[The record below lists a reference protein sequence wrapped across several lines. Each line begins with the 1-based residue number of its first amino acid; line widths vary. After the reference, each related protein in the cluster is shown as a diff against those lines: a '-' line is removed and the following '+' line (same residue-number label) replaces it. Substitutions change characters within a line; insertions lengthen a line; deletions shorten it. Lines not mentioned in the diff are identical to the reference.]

1 MMPRLRAGR
10 PLMSISVGRKLL
22 KTGLAAGI
30 ALVVLE
36 LVYLLAANLALSTGF
51 VRRAVSAYPES
62 VLLTHGRAY
71 TVLPGR
77 VHVSDLSLRL
87 QDGNIQFHL
96 TVDQVRVDV
105 GLLALLRNR
114 FHGDH
119 VRCEGVSFRF
129 VHRVRDA
136 KGMEARL
143 EAYPPIPGLPR
154 PALFQVPP
162 PPRPTEEEI
171 DALWTVRLDDV
182 EVTLRELWF
191 LEHRWEG
198 KGHAKGR
205 FELSPM
211 RHVQVGPA
219 ELLLE
224 GGLLRSGPHVVS
236 EDLHLQIDATVDRF
250 DVQALD
256 GMKAFRPMSGAV
268 KLEAKDF
275 SPALLALY
283 VPGLTA
289 RGAGNLLVDLKVES
303 GRVGSGARAD
313 LKMETLRAGWKGFAY
328 DGDPTL
334 TASFD
339 ATADPS
345 AVPRIHVKA
354 PGSLVVPI
362 PPDGSARVD
371 LLGLR
376 ADATLS
382 GNDVADGITLEMFNA
397 RLEEGR
403 VLDARDVGAAVTGS
417 LPLFFVPLLL
427 GHGPLV
433 FSGGVD
439 SREGVTI
446 ARLLH
451 ARLGVGEL
459 RGAARTSKGGWDGA
473 AAGHFGFLPVGVR
486 LRDGEPKVALFV
498 SDHWLEAELAA
509 TGIRFETPLLAH
521 RTPDRR

>member
-1 MMPRLRAGR
+1 MGRALLRIGR
-10 PLMSISVGRKLL
+10 I
-22 KTGLAAGI
+22 AAV
-30 ALVVLE
+30 ALVAVEIL
-36 LVYLLAANLALSTGF
+36 YLLAANLALSTGL
-51 VRRAVSAYPES
+51 VQRAISAYPES
-62 VLLTHGRAY
+62 MLVTHGRAY

-77 VHVSDLSLRL
+77 VHVTDLSMRV
-87 QDGNIQFHL
+87 QDRNIQFHL
-96 TVDQVRVDV
+96 TVARLRVDV
-105 GLLALLRNR
+105 DVLALLRRR

-119 VRCEGVSFRF
+119 VRCEGVRFRF
-129 VHRVRDA
+129 VHRVREA

-143 EAYPPIPGLPR
+143 AAYPPIPGLAR

-162 PPRPTEEEI
+162 PPASTKEEI
-171 DALWTVRLDDV
+171 DDLWTVRLDDV
-182 EVTLRELWF
+182 AVDLRELWF

-198 KGHAKGR
+198 NGRARGR

-211 RHVQVGPA
+211 RRVQVGPA

-224 GGLLRSGPHVVS
+224 GGVLRAGPHVVS
-236 EDLHLQIDATVDRF
+236 EDLRLRVNATVDRF
-250 DVQALD
+250 DVPALD
-256 GMKAFRPMSGAV
+256 GMQVFRPISGAV
-268 KLEAKDF
+268 KLEARDF

-289 RGAGNLLVDLKVES
+289 RGAGRLIVDVPIAS
-303 GRVGSGARAD
+303 GRVGNGARVD
-313 LKMETLRAGWKGFAY
+313 LEMEAMRAAVRGFVY
-328 DGDPTL
+328 DGAPTIA
-334 TASFD
+334 ASFD
-339 ATADPS
+339 AATDRA

-362 PPDGSARVD
+362 PPDGAARVD

-376 ADATLS
+376 AAVTLS
-382 GNDVADGITLEMFNA
+382 GHDVADGITLEMLSA

-403 VLDARDVGAAVTGS
+403 VLDARDVAAAVTGS
-417 LPLFFVPLLL
+417 MPLFFVPLLL
-427 GHGPLV
+427 GRGPLV

-439 SREGVTI
+439 SRKDVTI

-473 AAGHFGFLPVGVR
+473 AAGRFGFLPIGVR
-486 LRDGEPKVALFV
+486 LRDGETEVALFV
-498 SDHWLEAELAA
+498 SRDWLDAELAA

-521 RTPDRR
+521 REPARR